1 MKLKSKI
8 TVASVTSI
16 LTLSSAMAEVNQPIA
31 VPVAQTTNIV
41 DLSYAFGDSQ
51 DLQIQAMTQQEMDE
65 TEGAVAP
72 LVAGILMG
80 GATSAWMNHGM
91 SYLKT
96 GRLASTKSTAIATGA
111 GMVGGAYTNVML
123 RGAGISTSVFN
134 KSAWNRANALGN
146 VVIRGNGAAVSN
158 GTVGIWNNR
167 K

>member
-1 MKLKSKI
+1 MKLMSKI
-8 TVASVTSI
+8 VVVSLASTLTV
-16 LTLSSAMAEVNQPIA
+16 SAMAEVNQPIA
-31 VPVAQTTNIV
+31 VPVAQTT
-41 DLSYAFGDSQ
+41 DLSYAFGDNQ

-65 TEGAVAP
+65 TQGAVAP

-146 VVIRGNGAAVSN
+146 VVIRGNGAAVSK